1 MIAAICGRHG
11 VDCGLRGR
19 APWRGGADSAAY
31 RIRPDWDRFRES
43 GLTMR
48 LKRYSTGAALAAL
61 MVVAAVEPSW
71 AQTAPAP
78 QAQPGAQSAA
88 GALNPAAEEA
98 PQRATPAPQ
107 FRMADGIIAT
117 VNDRIITGFDLRQRM
132 LVVMAMSQLQP
143 TEENIAAIQ
152 QQALNDL
159 IEQHLQAQEIAKFD
173 QLRITD
179 DEVDREIA
187 DMARQAGAS
196 PESFLT
202 FLQQG
207 GIALPAFR
215 EQIRTEIGWR
225 ELVGGRFRDR
235 ARVSKGQVDQALR
248 QLTESATKPQYLVG
262 EIYLEAARVGGM
274 QEAMNGARQLVQQMI
289 QGAPFMAV
297 ARQFSAAPSA
307 ARGGDAGWIVQ
318 GTTQPALESVMDTL
332 EVGQLSNP
340 IPVDGGVYILYMRD
354 KRSGVSTSMVKMK
367 QVMIELPETADE
379 AQVAAATQRLD
390 ALRGQLTCDNILT
403 RARSETGLLGADL
416 GESDV
421 ADLLPQFQQVA
432 RSAEIGSIST
442 AVRTPLGVHLLAV
455 CDRRLG
461 GPEAPSAQQV
471 ESRLQNQNY
480 AMLGRRYLRDL
491 REDALIEIKQ

>member
-1 MIAAICGRHG
+1 M
-11 VDCGLRGR
+11 GL
-19 APWRGGADSAAY
+19 
-31 RIRPDWDRFRES
+31 
-43 GLTMR
+43 M
-48 LKRYSTGAALAAL
+48 RYSTGAALAAL
-61 MVVAAVEPSW
+61 VVVAAVEPSS
-71 AQTAPAP
+71 AQTPASPAPAQAAP
-78 QAQPGAQSAA
+78 QTPAA

-98 PQRATPAPQ
+98 PQRTAPAPQ
-107 FRMADGIIAT
+107 FRLSDGIIAT

-132 LVVMAMSQLQP
+132 LVLMAMTQVQP
-143 TEENIAAIQ
+143 TEENIGAIQ

-159 IEQHLQAQEIAKFD
+159 IDQHLQAAELAKFEQLKIGDAEID
-173 QLRITD
+173 Q
-179 DEVDREIA
+179 EIA
-187 DMARQAGAS
+187 DMARQAGTTPAS
-196 PESFLT
+196 YINFLE
-202 FLQQG
+202 QG
-207 GIALPAFR
+207 GISIPAFR
-215 EQIRTEIGWR
+215 EQMRTEIGWR

-235 ARVSKGQVDQALR
+235 ARVGKSQVEQTMR
-248 QLTESATKPQYLVG
+248 QMTESATKPQYLIG

-307 ARGGDAGWIVQ
+307 ARGGDAGWVVQ
-318 GTTQPALESVMDTL
+318 GTVQPALQSVMDTL
-332 EVGQLSNP
+332 EPGQLSNP

-354 KRSGVSTSMVKMK
+354 KRSGASTSMVKMK
-367 QVMIELPETADE
+367 QVMVELPENADE
-379 AQVAAATQRLD
+379 AQVAAATQRLE

-403 RARSETGLLGADL
+403 RARSEPGLLGADL

-432 RSAEIGSIST
+432 RSAEVGSVST

-461 GPEAPSAQQV
+461 GPDAPSAQQV
-471 ESRLQNQNY
+471 EARLQNQNY

-491 REDALIEIKQ
+491 RADALIEIKQ

>member
-1 MIAAICGRHG
+1 M
-11 VDCGLRGR
+11 GL
-19 APWRGGADSAAY
+19 
-31 RIRPDWDRFRES
+31 
-43 GLTMR
+43 M
-48 LKRYSTGAALAAL
+48 RYSTGAALAAL
-61 MVVAAVEPSW
+61 MVVAAVEPSS
-71 AQTAPAP
+71 AQTPASPAPAQAAP
-78 QAQPGAQSAA
+78 QTPAA

-98 PQRATPAPQ
+98 PQRTAPAPQ
-107 FRMADGIIAT
+107 FRLSDGIIAT

-132 LVVMAMSQLQP
+132 LVLMAMTQVQP
-143 TEENIAAIQ
+143 TEENIGAIQ

-159 IEQHLQAQEIAKFD
+159 IDQHLQAAELAKFEQLKIGDAEID
-173 QLRITD
+173 Q
-179 DEVDREIA
+179 EIA
-187 DMARQAGAS
+187 DMARQAGTTPAS
-196 PESFLT
+196 YINFLE
-202 FLQQG
+202 QG
-207 GIALPAFR
+207 GISIPAFR
-215 EQIRTEIGWR
+215 EQLRTEIGWR

-235 ARVSKGQVDQALR
+235 ARVGKSQVEQTMR
-248 QLTESATKPQYLVG
+248 QMTESATKPQYLIG

-307 ARGGDAGWIVQ
+307 ARGGDAGWVVQ
-318 GTTQPALESVMDTL
+318 GTVQPALQSVMDTL
-332 EVGQLSNP
+332 EPGQLSNP

-354 KRSGVSTSMVKMK
+354 KRSGASTSMVKMK
-367 QVMIELPETADE
+367 QVMVELPENADE
-379 AQVAAATQRLD
+379 AQMAAATQRLE

-403 RARSETGLLGADL
+403 RARSEPGLLGSDL

-432 RSAEIGSIST
+432 RSAEVGSVST

-461 GPEAPSAQQV
+461 GPDAPSAQQV
-471 ESRLQNQNY
+471 EARLQNQNY

-491 REDALIEIKQ
+491 RADALIEIKQ

>member
-1 MIAAICGRHG
+1 M
-11 VDCGLRGR
+11 
-19 APWRGGADSAAY
+19 
-31 RIRPDWDRFRES
+31 
-43 GLTMR
+43 
-48 LKRYSTGAALAAL
+48 RYSTGAALAAL
-61 MVVAAVEPSW
+61 MVVAAVEPSS
-71 AQTAPAP
+71 AQTPASPAPAQAAP
-78 QAQPGAQSAA
+78 QTPAA

-98 PQRATPAPQ
+98 PQRTAPAPQ
-107 FRMADGIIAT
+107 FRLSDGIIAT

-132 LVVMAMSQLQP
+132 LVLMAMTQVQP
-143 TEENIAAIQ
+143 TEENIGAIQ

-159 IEQHLQAQEIAKFD
+159 IDQHLQAAELAKFEQLKIGDAEID
-173 QLRITD
+173 Q
-179 DEVDREIA
+179 EIA
-187 DMARQAGAS
+187 DMARQAGTTPAS
-196 PESFLT
+196 YINFLE
-202 FLQQG
+202 QG
-207 GIALPAFR
+207 GISIPAFR
-215 EQIRTEIGWR
+215 EQMRTEIGWR

-235 ARVSKGQVDQALR
+235 ARVGKSQVEQTMR
-248 QLTESATKPQYLVG
+248 QMTELATKPQYLIG

-307 ARGGDAGWIVQ
+307 ARGGDAGWVVQ
-318 GTTQPALESVMDTL
+318 GTVQPALQSVMDTL
-332 EVGQLSNP
+332 EPGQLSNP

-354 KRSGVSTSMVKMK
+354 KRSGASTSMVKMK
-367 QVMIELPETADE
+367 QVMVELPENADE
-379 AQVAAATQRLD
+379 AQVAAATQRLE

-403 RARSETGLLGADL
+403 RARSEPGLLGADL

-432 RSAEIGSIST
+432 RSAEVGSVST

-461 GPEAPSAQQV
+461 GPDAPSAQQV
-471 ESRLQNQNY
+471 EARLQNQNY

-491 REDALIEIKQ
+491 RADALIEIKQ